1 MDVNEIRQRLEHEL
15 SRTGSRLHE
24 QGWPLDPRQPN
35 EALPTEEP
43 QGDTFDR
50 IEAIESR
57 EACLLSRERL
67 TERLDRILEALQRL
81 RDGSYGTCAECGDPI
96 GARRLR
102 AIPEATRCVRCQERM
117 EPVQAN
123 RKTVR
128 AFYTEPAA
136 RVDEPDDD

>member
-50 IEAIESR
+50 IGATESR

-67 TERLDRILEALQRL
+67 TEQLDRILEALQRL

-96 GARRLR
+96 AARRLR

-117 EPVQAN
+117 EPGQAS
-123 RKTVR
+123 RRTVR